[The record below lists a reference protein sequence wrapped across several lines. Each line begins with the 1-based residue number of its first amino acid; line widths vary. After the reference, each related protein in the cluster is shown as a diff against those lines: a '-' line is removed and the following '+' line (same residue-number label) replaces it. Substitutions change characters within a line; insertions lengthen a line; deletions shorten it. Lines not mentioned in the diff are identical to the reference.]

1 MKKIFLLF
9 AFYFAANHIIAQTVD
24 SVAAV
29 SVLPDA
35 GEDEPALPVKV
46 FVSQRL
52 INANTVEV
60 LKKGIMDFKVSHSFE
75 DIAGDKGGIKNFFGL
90 DRSTDVRIGFQIG
103 LSNRLNIVAT
113 RAKGAGRVQQLYELG
128 LKYQM
133 MRQLQ
138 NDPKHPLSMTLYVNN
153 VISTMKAEPLPDRE
167 NSFRGFGDRTS
178 QVVQLMVARKF
189 GKSSFQLSPAFVNT
203 GYVQSGDDNS
213 MFALGAAA
221 RIPLS
226 KKLVFVF
233 DYFHP
238 FRSKDSKN
246 FIRSTGSEVYDAMGA
261 GFEILTEGHTF
272 NLMFTNATE
281 ILENRFIPRTVT
293 SWGRGE
299 FRWAFALTRAFV
311 LFRSKKD
318 KQE

>member
-1 MKKIFLLF
+1 MKKTFLVLALF
-9 AFYFAANHIIAQTVD
+9 FSVNFITAQTAD

-29 SVLPDA
+29 TALPDNS
-35 GEDEPALPVKV
+35 EEESALPVKV
-46 FVSQRL
+46 FASQRL

-60 LKKGIMDFKVSHSFE
+60 LKKGIMEFKVAHSFE
-75 DIAGDKGGIKNFFGL
+75 DIGGDKGGIKNFFGL
-90 DRSTDVRIGFQIG
+90 DKSTDVRIGFQVG

-128 LKYQM
+128 LKYQL
-133 MRQLQ
+133 MRQMQ
-138 NDPKHPLSMTLYVNN
+138 NDSKHPLSMTLYANN

-178 QVVQLMVARKF
+178 RVVQLMVARKF
-189 GKSSFQLSPAFVNT
+189 GKSSFQISPTFVNT
-203 GYVQSGDDNS
+203 GYVQPGDDKS
-213 MFALGAAA
+213 IFALGAAA

-226 KKLVFVF
+226 KKFVFVF

-238 FRSKDSKN
+238 FRSRDSKD
-246 FIRSTGSEVYDAMGA
+246 FIRTTGSEVYDAMGA

-281 ILENRFIPRTVT
+281 ILENRFIPRTIT

-299 FRWAFALTRAFV
+299 FRWAFNLTRAFV

-318 KQE
+318 KE

>member
-1 MKKIFLLF
+1 MKKIILLF
-9 AFYFAANHIIAQTVD
+9 AFHLATNHIIAQTVD

-29 SVLPDA
+29 TALPDA
-35 GEDEPALPVKV
+35 GEEEPALPVKV

-75 DIAGDKGGIKNFFGL
+75 DIGGDKGGIKNFFGL

-189 GKSSFQLSPAFVNT
+189 GKSSFQLSPVFVNT

-226 KKLVFVF
+226 KKFVFVV

-238 FRSKDSKN
+238 FRSKGSKDC
-246 FIRSTGSEVYDAMGA
+246 IRNTGSEV
-261 GFEILTEGHTF
+261 
-272 NLMFTNATE
+272 
-281 ILENRFIPRTVT
+281 
-293 SWGRGE
+293 
-299 FRWAFALTRAFV
+299 
-311 LFRSKKD
+311 
-318 KQE
+318 

>member
-1 MKKIFLLF
+1 MKKIFLVLALF
-9 AFYFAANHIIAQTVD
+9 FTVNFITAQTVD
-24 SVAAV
+24 SSVSV
-29 SVLPDA
+29 SVLPDT
-35 GEDEPALPVKV
+35 GEQEEALPVKV
-46 FVSQRL
+46 FASQRL

-60 LKKGIMDFKVSHSFE
+60 LKKGIMDFKVSHSFS
-75 DIAGDKGGIKNFFGL
+75 DISGDKGGIKNFFGL
-90 DRSTDVRIGFQIG
+90 DNSTDVRIGFQIG
-103 LSNRLNIVAT
+103 LSDRLNIVTT
-113 RAKGAGRVQQLYELG
+113 RAKGAFKVLQLYELG
-128 LKYQM
+128 FKYQL

-153 VISTMKAEPLPDRE
+153 IISTVKADTIPGQL
-167 NSFRGFGDRTS
+167 NSFKNFGDRTS
-178 QVVQLMVARKF
+178 QAVELMIARKF
-189 GKSSFQLSPAFVNT
+189 GKASFQLNTVFVNA
-203 GYVQSGDDNS
+203 GYVPSGDDKS
-213 MFALGAAA
+213 MLALGGAA

-226 KKLVFVF
+226 KKFVFVF

-238 FRSKDSKN
+238 FRSKESKN
-246 FIRSTGSEVYDAMGA
+246 FIRTTGFDVYDVMGA

-281 ILENRFIPRTVT
+281 ILENRFIPRTTT

-318 KQE
+318 KE